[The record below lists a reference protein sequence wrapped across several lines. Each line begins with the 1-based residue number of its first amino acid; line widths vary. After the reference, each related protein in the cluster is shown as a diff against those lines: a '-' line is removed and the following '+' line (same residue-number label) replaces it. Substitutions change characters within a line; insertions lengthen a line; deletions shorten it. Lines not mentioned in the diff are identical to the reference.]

1 MHALASSH
9 RPLGLTQWKSRN
21 RFQTLEVFVMK
32 NRLIISV
39 CVSLLSFAFVGCET
53 TSSGVSEVTG
63 KMRTPL
69 TEWDVD
75 VYQQPA
81 GLLTWVLDMDIPTS
95 YEQVARMESSAT
107 TQNSNPAAFDQKT
120 NQIVTVLKKRAAK
133 MGANAIVLKEVNMTE
148 EIVEHQSS
156 GYERVRYPD
165 GSIREVEA
173 PIRTSYS
180 RVYKVTIIADSVF
193 LDWDNVWTGEANLT
207 K

>member
-1 MHALASSH
+1 MA
-9 RPLGLTQWKSRN
+9 PLGLTHWQFGNS
-21 RFQTLEVFVMK
+21 FQILEVFVMK

-193 LDWDNVWTGEANLT
+193 LDWDNVWTGEANVT

>member
-1 MHALASSH
+1 M
-9 RPLGLTQWKSRN
+9 
-21 RFQTLEVFVMK
+21 M

-39 CVSLLSFAFVGCET
+39 CVSLFSFAFVGCET
-53 TSSGVSEVTG
+53 TSSGVTEVTG

-81 GLLTWVLDMDIPTS
+81 GLLTWVLDMDIPTR
-95 YEQVARMESSAT
+95 YEQVARLEASAT
-107 TQNSNPAAFDQKT
+107 TQSSNPAAFDQKT
-120 NQIVTVLKKRAAK
+120 NQIVTDLKKRAAK

-180 RVYKVTIIADSVF
+180 RIYKVTIIADSVF